1 MKLLFEANGKQKLVE
16 VSKTGGVAPE
26 AVVLW
31 DERVDGLF
39 PVQFLPSV
47 GGLERSGNSLVVN
60 ASKLAGLQATEQAAQ
75 QQKNQKRNRL
85 QNAKQTLKQL
95 NFQAPLSNAELT
107 DGLKAVFVLLKD
119 LQELVD

>member
-1 MKLLFEANGKQKLVE
+1 MKLLFELNSKQKLVE
-16 VSKTGGVAPE
+16 VSKTGSVASE

-31 DERVDGLF
+31 DERVDGPF
-39 PVQFLPSV
+39 PSQFLPSV
-47 GGLERSGNSLVVN
+47 GGLERAGNQLVVN
-60 ASKLAGLQATEQAAQ
+60 ASKLAAFEADKAAAQ
-75 QQKNQKRNRL
+75 QSKNQKKNKI

-107 DGLKAVFVLLKD
+107 DGLKAVFVLLKE